1 MTKKLQK
8 NMNHLPQK
16 IPHYILIHPDLTI
29 SRTITFT
36 DSHIQG
42 QQHTPSAG
50 VRGALGTRRSR
61 PSHVGPTLL
70 TDADLLDEQDPLEES
85 AV

>member
-1 MTKKLQK
+1 MFYFRI
-8 NMNHLPQK
+8 PQLRHRK
-16 IPHYILIHPDLTI
+16 QEMGIWQPEKGRATAEPEL
-29 SRTITFT
+29 S
-36 DSHIQG
+36 
-42 QQHTPSAG
+42 PSAG